1 MVLRDVV
8 AVALPSGSTP
18 RAFGVVICS
27 PRHSYLRRVLA
38 DQQHIAAIN
47 EATGDEFALFHLPV
61 TEGRYRVSG
70 GGPPGTVGML
80 FQQWIEP
87 WENKAVLEE
96 LGIRSSEQ
104 PQMVVFHL
112 DQHDQH
118 DQIAIASLS
127 LVDTS
132 EEKARSRLL
141 QACDTVRK
149 SITAMIPETVSDEQA
164 VFNVVARALGE
175 RRERDVFR
183 RLWEIWSE
191 LKKLK
196 P

>member
-1 MVLRDVV
+1 
-8 AVALPSGSTP
+8 
-18 RAFGVVICS
+18 
-27 PRHSYLRRVLA
+27 
-38 DQQHIAAIN
+38 
-47 EATGDEFALFHLPV
+47 
-61 TEGRYRVSG
+61 
-70 GGPPGTVGML
+70 ML